1 VGAPAPAELAKVL
14 VTLFQELRA
23 GMTKDGK
30 TKIRPPS
37 SVLSTAEAISVLF
50 NSGILA
56 QHFGT
61 GTVTPADL
69 VRSLD
74 GAITKEG
81 GEDVK
86 VVREYCETVAKARGG
101 LWKEFY
107 TAAKAKR
114 P

>member
-1 VGAPAPAELAKVL
+1 
-14 VTLFQELRA
+14 
-23 GMTKDGK
+23 MTKDGK
-30 TKIRPPS
+30 TKVKPPS

-56 QHFGT
+56 QHFGS
-61 GTVTPADL
+61 GKVTPAEL
-69 VRSLD
+69 LRSLS

-86 VVREYCETVAKARGG
+86 VVREYCETVAKGRGG

-107 TAAKAKR
+107 TASKAKLL
-114 P
+114 